1 MKKFLTL
8 LLLFGLFTSSSVAY
22 GSHVNFGR
30 MAFLK
35 HQSPSYHQ
43 SR

>member
-1 MKKFLTL
+1 MKKFLTM
-8 LLLFGLFTSSSVAY
+8 LLLFGLFTSSSVVS
-22 GSHVNFGR
+22 GSHVHFGR
-30 MAFLK
+30 LAFLK